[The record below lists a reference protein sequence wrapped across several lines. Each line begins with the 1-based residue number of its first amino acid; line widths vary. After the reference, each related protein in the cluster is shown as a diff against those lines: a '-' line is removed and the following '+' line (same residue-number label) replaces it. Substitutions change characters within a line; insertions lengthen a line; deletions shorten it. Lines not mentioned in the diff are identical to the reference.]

1 MDTRTIGIEIEMTGI
16 LRSKAAEVV
25 GSFFNAHPQSIT
37 RLNYAVKDNLGRKW
51 HIKYD
56 DSIILL
62 VNNGNELIP
71 TSDEAYAIE
80 IISPVLKADGA
91 KAMYMVMDFLKQA
104 GGVVSDS
111 CGLHVHIGGEGHNA
125 ESIRRLLVITHAY
138 QARLNATLN
147 INPKRRAYCGF
158 PRDEI
163 VERIKALEHPALND
177 IEDAWYYGNKKGKK
191 RHLNNIRRQFV
202 NLHSFFNGIGT
213 VEFRGFNATLSS
225 LEIEKCVNI
234 ALAIDEAARTG
245 ERQRL
250 DGLLVAVPKEQE
262 QNYIIKPKIRF
273 AR

>member
-1 MDTRTIGIEIEMTGI
+1 MDTRTIGIEVEMTGI

-25 GSFFNAHPQSIT
+25 GSFFNAYPQSIT

-80 IISPVLKADGA
+80 IISPVLKVDGI
-91 KAMYMVMDFLKQA
+91 KTMLMVMDSLRHT
-104 GGVVSDS
+104 GGIVSES

-125 ESIRRLLVITHAY
+125 ESIRRLLVTTHAY

-163 VERIKALEHPALND
+163 VERIKALEHPALSD
-177 IEDAWYYGNKKGKK
+177 IEDAWYYGNKKGKN

-213 VEFRGFNATLSS
+213 VEFRGFNATLDSS
-225 LEIEKCVNI
+225 EIEKFVNI
-234 ALAIDEAARTG
+234 ALAIDEAGRTANSQKI
-245 ERQRL
+245 EE
-250 DGLLVAVPKEQE
+250 LLIFLPKEQE
-262 QNYIIKPKIRF
+262 QNYITKPKLRF